1 MADQIDRLKSAL
13 ADRYTIERE
22 IGAGGMATVYLA
34 EDLKHRRQ
42 VAIKVLHPELAAS
55 IGVKRF
61 VREIEIAANLT
72 HPHILPLFDS
82 GEADGFLYYVM
93 PFVEGESLRDRLLRD
108 KKLSVP
114 DAVRITD
121 QVAAALSYAHERGVI
136 HRDIKPEN
144 ILCTG
149 NQAVVADFG
158 IARAVE
164 VAGGETLTGTG
175 IAIGT
180 PAYMSPEQAA
190 GDSNIDGRSDVYALG
205 CVVYEMVSGRTPFEG
220 ATPRALLAKHA
231 VDTAPSLRTLD
242 PDLPPYVERAV
253 SQALVKD
260 PARRFKTPNDFAAT
274 LMSQTVV
281 PRVGKRRLA
290 VLPPINLMNDPGQE
304 YFVQGMHNALISE
317 LQRAGVAV
325 IARTSVLQYE
335 NTQKPVR
342 QIAGEL
348 GVDVL
353 VEPCVFRA
361 ADSVE
366 LEVRLVDGSTEEY
379 LSDPIVRSGELRNV
393 VAVYRELTGAIA
405 AEIHA
410 ALTPQTEAHL
420 ASARPVNPEAY
431 EAYLRGQFHCWR
443 LTPTDLDQAFEY
455 FQRALT
461 LDSTYA
467 PAQAGIAW
475 VWFGRGQFGLV
486 PPREAAAHGSA
497 AARQALA
504 LDSTLAEVQYAAA
517 LVRIWQEWDWEG
529 GEAAFRRAI
538 EINPNY
544 ADARLSYTGFL
555 AQMGRTDEAR
565 AQIERA
571 LELDPFNP
579 MIRSFNGY
587 RLLYERRYAESIDEY
602 EAALRIEPDNPVH
615 FSNLASAYHLNGNY
629 DEALVMVRKLVPGD
643 QELEEA
649 LDRGYAEGGY
659 RAAMLKYAETLAA
672 RPEAAELLSL
682 TVAMIYAF
690 AGEKERTLE
699 WLEVMYQTR
708 NPNMPAISEP
718 LFGLVFDD
726 PRFQDLRRRMN
737 LPM

>member
-1 MADQIDRLKSAL
+1 MVDQIDRLKAAL
-13 ADRYTIERE
+13 SDRYAIERE
-22 IGAGGMATVYLA
+22 LGAGGMATVYLA

-42 VAIKVLHPELAAS
+42 VAIKVLHPDLAAS

-93 PFVEGESLRDRLLRD
+93 PLVEGESLRDRLLRD

-260 PARRFKTPNDFAAT
+260 PGRRFKTPNDFAAT

-281 PRVGKRRLA
+281 PRVGRRRLA

-348 GVDVL
+348 GVDAL
-353 VEPCVFRA
+353 VETCVFRA

-379 LSDPIVRSGELRNV
+379 LSDPIARSGELRNV

-486 PPREAAAHGSA
+486 PPREAAAHGRA

-587 RLLYERRYAESIDEY
+587 RLLYERRYAESIYEY

-615 FSNLASAYHLNGNY
+615 FFNLASAYHQNGNY

-672 RPEAAELLSL
+672 RPEAAELLSM
-682 TVAMIYAF
+682 TVAIIYAF
-690 AGEKERTLE
+690 AGEKERTLD
-699 WLEVMYQTR
+699 WLEIMHQTG
-708 NPNMPAISEP
+708 NPNMPAIFEP

-737 LPM
+737 MPM